1 MINFI
6 YGMICGLGIVVIV
19 GLIFMLKAYKRQ
31 KFNRT
36 HKFITFPIVNKEEL
50 KDNTRY
56 VLVKTFLCN
65 GELYTHAA
73 KWDKK
78 IDAFR
83 FMQYYDKYEDVIAV
97 FDAKIDPVIS
107 EYNPAVINAL
117 DIEELNKICFELSDE
132 SVESDEIWEKLIEYF
147 EKRNILK

>member
-1 MINFI
+1 M
-6 YGMICGLGIVVIV
+6 
-19 GLIFMLKAYKRQ
+19 
-31 KFNRT
+31 
-36 HKFITFPIVNKEEL
+36 
-50 KDNTRY
+50 
-56 VLVKTFLCN
+56 
-65 GELYTHAA
+65 YTHTA

-97 FDAKIDPVIS
+97 FNAKVDPVIS
-107 EYNPAVINAL
+107 EYNPAELNAL

-132 SVESDEIWEKLIEYF
+132 NVESDEIWEKLIEYF